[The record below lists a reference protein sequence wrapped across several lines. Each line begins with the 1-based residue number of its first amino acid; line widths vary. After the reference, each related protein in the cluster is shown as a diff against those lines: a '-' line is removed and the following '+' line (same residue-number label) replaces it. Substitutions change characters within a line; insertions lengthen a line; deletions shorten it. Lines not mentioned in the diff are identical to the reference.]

1 MSLLSWLAGRRAQS
15 RRKPRLG
22 ARRALRYTS
31 GFACHVHA
39 LVEER
44 LRASPRARPA
54 RRRSGSPRN
63 RPGTMPSQASSWR
76 VVR

>member
-39 LVEER
+39 LVEGTSSRVTPSTSSQTPIGIATEPSWNHAEPGFF
-44 LRASPRARPA
+44 LT
-54 RRRSGSPRN
+54 SGS
-63 RPGTMPSQASSWR
+63 
-76 VVR
+76 